1 MKAIQTPATM
11 NLMDLGLRRMTSTV
25 FSKYFVFWFPTL
37 KFVAYTQ
44 IVTFTLLK
52 GKTQLRFLSDYVRSV
67 FMLHSLLCPF
77 SQAIGMKLLTNSNV
91 KKPTT
96 AHCLVRMLGEF
107 GTEGTHTI
115 FKSMDCE
122 WTVVRC
128 LSRFSFFVFGALR
141 CLFPLVSF
149 RGLKSVVA
157 NLTECRL
164 FEKTVGHSG
173 HNEQL
178 QVPLQWTPELQ
189 SFSPVFLLITVKECT
204 HSHVCPRKQLQCAS
218 PNHWNMP
225 NFVFRN

>member
-1 MKAIQTPATM
+1 M
-11 NLMDLGLRRMTSTV
+11 
-25 FSKYFVFWFPTL
+25 

-44 IVTFTLLK
+44 IIAFTLLK

-96 AHCLVRMLGEF
+96 KHCLYRMLGEF
-107 GTEGTHTI
+107 D
-115 FKSMDCE
+115 DCE
-122 WTVVRC
+122 WTLVRC

-149 RGLKSVVA
+149 RGLKSIVA
-157 NLTECRL
+157 YLTECRL

-189 SFSPVFLLITVKECT
+189 SFSLVFLLITVKECT
-204 HSHVCPRKQLQCAS
+204 HSQVCPRKQLQCAS
-218 PNHWNMP
+218 PNH
-225 NFVFRN
+225 